1 MSDTELEIGAQ
12 TRAARAVAE
21 GIPGITTVVQDLG
34 TALEGSMSGFR
45 GASAAAFVE
54 AVTAWFEA
62 AQDLGPTLADY
73 AEKLV
78 ATDTAAART
87 ETAQDERYQHL
98 AARLGGPQ

>member
-12 TRAARAVAE
+12 TRAARLVAD
-21 GIPGITTVVQDLG
+21 GAPAIMTVVQDLG

-62 AQDLGPTLADY
+62 AQDLGPALTGY

-78 ATDTAAART
+78 ATDAAAART
-87 ETAQDERYQHL
+87 ETEQDARYQRL
-98 AARLGGPQ
+98 AGRLGGAQ